1 MVGTTFK
8 LGFDGASVKKG
19 LAGLGG
25 MMKGFGKQVAI
36 GGARQI
42 GAGMTDLLGKVIT
55 MLPEAAM
62 QTMDW
67 AGELVDLSTQTGATT
82 DDLMALGQ
90 AFKMAGM
97 ESVDAGKMLGTMQKN
112 LYAAGT
118 GDQGM
123 QDALRAIGLY
133 SDSFDGMDPIA
144 RMKKIMNAMD
154 DMKAKLAPGQMEDI
168 STTIFGG
175 KAGYK
180 VLRIFQDLPKAL
192 SEARDVLGDLANTS
206 STTLAAMDEMGDR
219 MLGRFEAVKMLLAK
233 SFMEGAFG
241 EFMNNGTRMVDN
253 LATIAQQLAPAFRSL
268 GEMLQ
273 PMIQGFN
280 DMVKTI
286 RKIGIGQF
294 MDETFQTIGES
305 IGKGIKKSMSG
316 GDMIKGLFG
325 FGADK
330 STSMN
335 GGIPLLNET
344 KAQTT
349 ILERIYAKNPIAI
362 LG

>member
-8 LGFDGASVKKG
+8 LGFDGTSVKKG

-25 MMKGFGKQVAI
+25 TMKSFGKQVAI

-55 MLPEAAM
+55 MLPEAVM

-67 AGELVDLSTQTGATT
+67 AGQLRDLADQTGAST
-82 DDLMALGQ
+82 DDLMALGE

-112 LYAAGT
+112 LYEAGH
-118 GDQGM
+118 GDQSV
-123 QDALRAIGLY
+123 QDALQSLGLN
-133 SDSFDGMDPIA
+133 SGSFGNMDPIE

-154 DMKAKLAPGQMEDI
+154 EMKAKLAPGQMEDI

-175 KAGYK
+175 KAGFK
-180 VLRIFQDLPKAL
+180 LLRMFHNLPGSLADAKA
-192 SEARDVLGDLANTS
+192 VLGDLAKTS
-206 STTLAAMDEMGDR
+206 TSTLESMDNLGDR

-253 LATIAQQLAPAFRSL
+253 MATIAQQLAPAFRSL
-268 GEMLQ
+268 GEMIQ
-273 PMIQGFN
+273 PMIQAFN
-280 DMVKTI
+280 DIVDTI
-286 RKIGIGQF
+286 RKIGMTQF
-294 MDETFQTIGES
+294 LDETFQSIGES
-305 IGKGIKKSMSG
+305 IGKGMKKQLNLGSM
-316 GDMIKGLFG
+316 IFG
-325 FGADK
+325 SSDNN

-335 GGIPLLNET
+335 SSGPLLNET
-344 KAQTT
+344 RAQTT
-349 ILERIYAKNPIAI
+349 ILERIYSKNPTAI
-362 LG
+362 FA

>member
-19 LAGLGG
+19 LSGLGG

-55 MLPEAAM
+55 MIPEAAM

-112 LYAAGT
+112 LYAAGH
-118 GDQGM
+118 GDQAM
-123 QDALRAIGLY
+123 QDALRGIGLN
-133 SDSFDGMDPIA
+133 SGSFQGMDPIA

-175 KAGYK
+175 KAGFK

-206 STTLAAMDEMGDR
+206 STTLAAMDNMGDR

-253 LATIAQQLAPAFRSL
+253 MATIAQQLAPAFKTL
-268 GEMLQ
+268 GAMIQ

-280 DMVKTI
+280 DIVDTI
-286 RKIGIGQF
+286 RKIGMAQF
-294 MDETFQTIGES
+294 LDETFQSIGES
-305 IGKGIKKSMSG
+305 IGRGIKKSMSG

-325 FGADK
+325 FGGDK
-330 STSMN
+330 STGMN
-335 GGIPLLNET
+335 NGAPLLDET
-344 KAQTT
+344 KAQTD
-349 ILERIYAKNPIAI
+349 ILQRIYYKNPIAI